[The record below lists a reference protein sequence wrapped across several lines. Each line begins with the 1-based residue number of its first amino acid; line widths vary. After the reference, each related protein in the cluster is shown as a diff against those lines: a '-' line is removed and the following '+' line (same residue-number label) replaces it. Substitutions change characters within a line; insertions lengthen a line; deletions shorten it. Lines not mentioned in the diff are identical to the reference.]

1 MPATKQSVR
10 DSVAGTRGRD
20 AGVRRKERRP
30 ASAEI
35 KAEIAALTKK
45 IERELIELN
54 ARADRLLAEIK

>member
-1 MPATKQSVR
+1 MPATKQPVR
-10 DSVAGTRGRD
+10 DSVSGTRAPG
-20 AGVRRKERRP
+20 AHRKARRP